1 LITPCSPVAP
11 LSARDDEFSYPK
23 PTMVPSLRGVM
34 PLPVSGEKI
43 IIIVTVSMYI
53 QRKFSKHSA
62 KIHIFADITC
72 LEKFI
77 LF

>member
-1 LITPCSPVAP
+1 
-11 LSARDDEFSYPK
+11 
-23 PTMVPSLRGVM
+23 M
-34 PLPVSGEKI
+34 PLPVSGEKF

-72 LEKFI
+72 LENLSFFDFFLDI
-77 LF
+77 YLLQLCYLIQNNDYEGY